1 MDFGIKKSRFKN
13 ISIPFSLSS
22 GIKKNNL
29 KFDNISSKLNNNI
42 FERNK
47 TEKEL
52 YGFELE
58 HSPKNSNLTNK
69 NIRSKTK
76 FENILEKNNNTKNK
90 EDNLINKLIELKYN
104 KDSFKNNIYAK
115 NNYIE
120 VLKSD
125 NEFNINKNE
134 KFKNQNIEEIIK
146 EYNLLFLEN
155 KKIKKSMILQQILV
169 NEMKKDM
176 ENLQSDLNQKK
187 TEKFESEQ
195 KSINGE
201 NNYGKI
207 LHEKND
213 LIKDLQNQ
221 NINLMNENKL
231 LKEKLNNNK
240 DLLDNKINYIDNMYE
255 NILPLAN
262 DFGNFNKNNNI
273 FINND
278 FLEKIKDNNNK
289 NISLID
295 KVDVINKFI
304 EFLKLEVQTLL
315 NNVKT
320 NNIDDEKNKINYL
333 FSSENGLNKNNQKG
347 NKSEIQNNKLNS
359 NNFKFNEKLENSLLT
374 KNNNRY
380 IFSNTDLSLNEIT
393 NNKQRAV
400 FNKKRLRLDLKK
412 KLIEKDYSIYK
423 SNIIKS
429 GKDSLNESKEDI
441 KNENDINYR
450 LKELTDLINKNNSSN
465 LFKNNQKIKIP
476 LPKSHINKTA
486 DNLPLENIGQN
497 NFKISKNKKQKLF
510 NYSIIEPNNDN
521 ENKRKKISILEHMK
535 TDININNKKS
545 KFDFD
550 YIKLDTIFQNVNNS
564 YILSDEIKKSENSMK
579 SLKESRYKNNLD
591 KKHKVKNI
599 DNVPKFLK
607 IKNINEVNGLAYE
620 VMKPSFLRTDVSLT
634 LNNNEDKDSDNFI
647 FKDIKKYEII
657 KRNKNH

>member
-1 MDFGIKKSRFKN
+1 M
-13 ISIPFSLSS
+13 
-22 GIKKNNL
+22 
-29 KFDNISSKLNNNI
+29 
-42 FERNK
+42 
-47 TEKEL
+47 
-52 YGFELE
+52 
-58 HSPKNSNLTNK
+58 
-69 NIRSKTK
+69 
-76 FENILEKNNNTKNK
+76 
-90 EDNLINKLIELKYN
+90 
-104 KDSFKNNIYAK
+104 
-115 NNYIE
+115 
-120 VLKSD
+120 KSD

-255 NILPLAN
+255 NILPLSN

-476 LPKSHINKTA
+476 LPKSHIN
-486 DNLPLENIGQN
+486 P
-497 NFKISKNKKQKLF
+497 S
-510 NYSIIEPNNDN
+510 NYLLII
-521 ENKRKKISILEHMK
+521 
-535 TDININNKKS
+535 
-545 KFDFD
+545 
-550 YIKLDTIFQNVNNS
+550 
-564 YILSDEIKKSENSMK
+564 
-579 SLKESRYKNNLD
+579 
-591 KKHKVKNI
+591 
-599 DNVPKFLK
+599 
-607 IKNINEVNGLAYE
+607 
-620 VMKPSFLRTDVSLT
+620 
-634 LNNNEDKDSDNFI
+634 
-647 FKDIKKYEII
+647 
-657 KRNKNH
+657 